1 MIERK
6 RQIIIQGLVAKGHSP
21 TKALEI
27 ALDLERGDIHA
38 ARWADAIGLPGERHP
53 ATTIGE

>member
-6 RQIIIQGLVAKGHSP
+6 RQIVIQGLVAKGHSP

-38 ARWADAIGLPGERHP
+38 ARWADALGVPGEHRRD
-53 ATTIGE
+53 EQ